1 MAVVPLQHRFDG
13 PRTAPV
19 VVLVPTLGTK
29 WSMWEPQMPEL
40 TRRLRVLRV
49 NHRGHG
55 SSPAPPGP
63 YSMQELGGD
72 LLTLL
77 DECDLEQVSFIGI
90 GLGAMVAL
98 WVAATNLPG
107 SPGWHWSPPRRG
119 RPRCPVGATSAT
131 GYATSGS
138 PQ

>member
-29 WSMWEPQMPEL
+29 WSMGAADAGAHPPL
-40 TRRLRVLRV
+40 AGTRV

-77 DECDLEQVSFIGI
+77 DEV
-90 GLGAMVAL
+90 
-98 WVAATNLPG
+98 
-107 SPGWHWSPPRRG
+107 
-119 RPRCPVGATSAT
+119 
-131 GYATSGS
+131 
-138 PQ
+138 